1 MEKNEFKKLLFKVA
15 FCSMACDG
23 HIDEREID
31 EMKLMDKN
39 TSFFHDIDLS
49 KELSEL
55 ISELDKKGVQIIND
69 LFKTLKDNI
78 LNPIQELI
86 ILEIALRI
94 INADQKHDENEIKF
108 IRFLRA
114 NLKLHD
120 NEIVD
125 RFGEIDILHTNS
137 HVKNVVKEGN
147 KKEFIKEICEVS
159 DYQEDSW
166 DGMLEPV

>member
-31 EMKLMDKN
+31 EMKVMDKN

-49 KELSEL
+49 RELSEL
-55 ISELDKKGVQIIND
+55 ISELDNKGVQIIND

-86 ILEIALRI
+86 ILEVALRI

-137 HVKNVVKEGN
+137 HVKNVVKGQNN
-147 KKEFIKEICEVS
+147 KDFIKNLSLPEINEIKKINFN
-159 DYQEDSW
+159 
-166 DGMLEPV
+166 LK

>member
-147 KKEFIKEICEVS
+147 KKEFIKDLTLPEVNEIKKINFN
-159 DYQEDSW
+159 
-166 DGMLEPV
+166 LK

>member
-15 FCSMACDG
+15 FCTMACDG

-31 EMKLMDKN
+31 EMKVMDKN

-49 KELSEL
+49 RELSEL
-55 ISELDKKGVQIIND
+55 ISELDKNGVQIIND

-86 ILEIALRI
+86 ILEVALRI
-94 INADQKHDENEIKF
+94 INADDKHDENEIKF
-108 IRFLRA
+108 IHFLRA

-120 NEIVD
+120 KEIVD
-125 RFGEIDILHTNS
+125 RFGEIDILHTS
-137 HVKNVVKEGN
+137 STKNVVKEGN
-147 KKEFIKEICEVS
+147 KRDFTKDLTLPEINEIKKIS
-159 DYQEDSW
+159 FN
-166 DGMLEPV
+166 LK

>member
-15 FCSMACDG
+15 FCTMACDG

-55 ISELDKKGVQIIND
+55 ISELDKNGVQIIND

-86 ILEIALRI
+86 VLEVALRI
-94 INADQKHDENEIKF
+94 INADDKHDENEIKF

-125 RFGEIDILHTNS
+125 RFGEIDILHTS
-137 HVKNVVKEGN
+137 STKNVVKEGN
-147 KKEFIKEICEVS
+147 KRDFTKDLTLPEVS
-159 DYQEDSW
+159 EIKKINFN
-166 DGMLEPV
+166 LK

>member
-137 HVKNVVKEGN
+137 HVKNVVKGQNN
-147 KKEFIKEICEVS
+147 KDFIKNLSLPEINEIKKIKFN
-159 DYQEDSW
+159 
-166 DGMLEPV
+166 LE

>member
-15 FCSMACDG
+15 FCTMACDG

-31 EMKLMDKN
+31 EMKVMDKN

-49 KELSEL
+49 GELSGL

-69 LFKTLKDNI
+69 LFETLKDNI

-86 ILEIALRI
+86 ILEVALRI

-108 IRFLRA
+108 IHFLRA

-120 NEIVD
+120 KEIVD
-125 RFGEIDILHTNS
+125 RFGEIDILHTS
-137 HVKNVVKEGN
+137 STKNVVKEGN
-147 KKEFIKEICEVS
+147 KRDFTKDLTLPEVS
-159 DYQEDSW
+159 EIKKINFN
-166 DGMLEPV
+166 LK

>member
-31 EMKLMDKN
+31 EMKMMDKN

-49 KELSEL
+49 EELSEL
-55 ISELDKKGVQIIND
+55 VSELGGKGVQIIND

-86 ILEIALRI
+86 ILEVALRI

-137 HVKNVVKEGN
+137 HVKNVVKGQNN
-147 KKEFIKEICEVS
+147 KDFIKNLSLPEINEIKKIKFN
-159 DYQEDSW
+159 
-166 DGMLEPV
+166 LE

>member
-23 HIDEREID
+23 HIDESEID
-31 EMKLMDKN
+31 EMKMMDKN

-49 KELSEL
+49 EELSEL
-55 ISELDKKGVQIIND
+55 ISELGTKGVQIIND
-69 LFKTLKDNI
+69 LFKTLKNDI

-86 ILEIALRI
+86 ILEVALRI

-108 IRFLRA
+108 IHFLRA

-120 NEIVD
+120 EEIVD

-137 HVKNVVKEGN
+137 HITNVVKGQNN
-147 KKEFIKEICEVS
+147 KDFTKNLRLPKINEIKKIKFN
-159 DYQEDSW
+159 
-166 DGMLEPV
+166 LE

>member
-23 HIDEREID
+23 HIDESEID
-31 EMKLMDKN
+31 EMKVMDKN
-39 TSFFHDIDLS
+39 TSFFHGIHLS
-49 KELSEL
+49 EELSEL

-86 ILEIALRI
+86 ILEVALRI
-94 INADQKHDENEIKF
+94 INADDKHDENEIKF
-108 IRFLRA
+108 IHFLRA

-120 NEIVD
+120 KEIVD
-125 RFGEIDILHTNS
+125 RFGEIDILHTS
-137 HVKNVVKEGN
+137 STKNVVKEGN
-147 KKEFIKEICEVS
+147 KRDFTKDLTLPELSEIKKINFP
-159 DYQEDSW
+159 
-166 DGMLEPV
+166 LK